1 MKLNNLLFFAI
12 ICCFT
17 TQAIAQEELIK
28 YGNFEQWIQR
38 DIKESSMIGGKKKTL
53 MEIGPTAHWTE
64 TKPYTNQGGS
74 PWATSNV
81 YAKVS
86 GVLKTNA
93 SVFKDEHDGGSC
105 AKLYTHI
112 EKVKVLGM
120 ININVLASGSVFT
133 GKMIE
138 PITSTKK
145 PMSKMCAGI
154 PFTKR
159 PRAIKFDYKVQLS
172 NEPNRIRKNGFS
184 KEQVINGKDMPEV
197 IVLLQQRSED
207 AQGNIT
213 AKRVATLRMRFA
225 NSTGWVNGKIF
236 ELQYGDITHK
246 SFYKPF
252 MGLINGD
259 NAFYTTNS
267 KGKIVVIN
275 EDGWAQENA
284 TPTHAIIKF
293 DSSYGGPYIGSEGTT
308 LWIDNV
314 KWVY

>member
-1 MKLNNLLFFAI
+1 
-12 ICCFT
+12 
-17 TQAIAQEELIK
+17 
-28 YGNFEQWIQR
+28 
-38 DIKESSMIGGKKKTL
+38 
-53 MEIGPTAHWTE
+53 
-64 TKPYTNQGGS
+64 
-74 PWATSNV
+74 
-81 YAKVS
+81 
-86 GVLKTNA
+86 
-93 SVFKDEHDGGSC
+93 
-105 AKLYTHI
+105 
-112 EKVKVLGM
+112 
-120 ININVLASGSVFT
+120 
-133 GKMIE
+133 
-138 PITSTKK
+138 
-145 PMSKMCAGI
+145 MCAGI

-236 ELQYGDITHK
+236 ELQYGDITQK

>member
-1 MKLNNLLFFAI
+1 MKPKNLFLIFI
-12 ICCFT
+12 LCIT
-17 TQAIAQEELIK
+17 TQAFAQEELIK

-81 YAKVS
+81 FAKVS